1 MYWNDSSVP
10 AKRKPTAILFF
21 PMASSL
27 PPNMRREIRSPA
39 MKMLAVR
46 PARVESAPRT
56 SMENELMPVK
66 NMKKNMVKK
75 KLMTVHST
83 KFLVNS
89 LCSAI

>member
-1 MYWNDSSVP
+1 
-10 AKRKPTAILFF
+10 
-21 PMASSL
+21 
-27 PPNMRREIRSPA
+27 
-39 MKMLAVR
+39 
-46 PARVESAPRT
+46 
-56 SMENELMPVK
+56 VK